1 MMRLYVAR
9 LTCLLGICAALP
21 GLTTQAQEVENAII
35 AIDARTTTQQIEIT
49 ITLDN
54 NWDNHTAQAIRHFAT
69 ESPARIVLD
78 LPHSAIDVRSPNN
91 ANTFSSR
98 AQGSILQS
106 YAIAHAED
114 RTRLVFNLSRTAP
127 YTVITGTRTIL
138 IRIDPSQNDNASIVK
153 AAISNEHIAPQEAA
167 RLSLNFQQ
175 ADIRAV
181 LHTFAEFTGINIV
194 ASDSVTG
201 TVTLRLQNVP
211 WPLAL
216 DVILQAR
223 GLAMRRQDSVIWIA
237 PRAEVLAK
245 EKSERDAQEQ
255 TAAVE
260 ALHTEVFQLNYQKAD
275 IFRKLFGV
283 GKSGDVD
290 VHPHML
296 SRRGSTLV
304 DARTNQLFV
313 TDTPAVL
320 DKVRDLLS
328 KIDVPARQ
336 VLIEARIVEA
346 DDSFS
351 RNLGARLG
359 LSSSFA
365 SKETAGSITRP
376 GIDLPA
382 ASLNAFAAGSVGL
395 SLFSAGANRLLNLEL
410 SALESDGKGQII
422 SSPRV
427 ITADQQAALIEQGE
441 EIPFQQSTSSGATSV
456 AFKKANLKLEVTPQ
470 ITPDG
475 NVILSVDISKDSRGI
490 STPGGLAINTKHVKT
505 QVQVEDGGTVVIGG
519 IYTRTESDTTTK
531 VPLLGDLPLL
541 GRLFTNTAKVEAK
554 TELLIFLTPSIVAID
569 DLPH

>member
-1 MMRLYVAR
+1 MTIVGVASM
-9 LTCLLGICAALP
+9 LGLCSAILCLQAS
-21 GLTTQAQEVENAII
+21 AQEIENAII
-35 AIDARTTTQQIEIT
+35 GVEATASGSLVEIN

-54 NWDNHTAQAIRHFAT
+54 DSDSNSDNEHERRVRHFSTASPPCIVVDFPLSAT
-69 ESPARIVLD
+69 DTLGKGNTIAFPPAIQKTILQEYT
-78 LPHSAIDVRSPNN
+78 I
-91 ANTFSSR
+91 
-98 AQGSILQS
+98 AQGD
-106 YAIAHAED
+106 D
-114 RTRLVFNLSRTAP
+114 RTRLIFKLKHAATYAVFTSRRN
-127 YTVITGTRTIL
+127 VL
-138 IRIDPSQNDNASIVK
+138 IRIDHHQDGLDNP
-153 AAISNEHIAPQEAA
+153 AAAPK
-167 RLSLNFQQ
+167 LSLNFQQ
-175 ADIRAV
+175 AEIRAV
-181 LHTFAEFTGINIV
+181 LHSFAEFTGINIV

-201 TVTLRLQNVP
+201 TVTLRLQQVP

-223 GLAMRRQDSVIWIA
+223 GLAMQRRGSVIWIA
-237 PRAEVLAK
+237 PQSELLAR
-245 EKSERDAQEQ
+245 EKSQRDEQAQS
-255 TAAVE
+255 AAHE
-260 ALHTEVFQLNYQKAD
+260 PLQTEVFQLNYQKAD

-283 GKSGDVD
+283 GKGGDSD

-313 TDTPAVL
+313 TDTRATL
-320 DKVRDLLS
+320 DKVRSLLS

-359 LSSSFA
+359 LA
-365 SKETAGSITRP
+365 SAFQNPAGTANAATDNRP
-376 GIDLPA
+376 GVDFPA
-382 ASLNAFAAGSVGL
+382 ASLAGLAAGRVGL

-410 SALESDGKGQII
+410 SALESEGRGQII

-441 EIPFQQSTSSGATSV
+441 EIPYQQSTSSGATSV

-475 NVILSVDISKDSRGI
+475 HVILSVDISKDSRGI
-490 STPGGLAINTKHVKT
+490 ATPGGLAINTKHVKT
-505 QVQVEDGGTVVIGG
+505 QVQVEDGGTVIIGG
-519 IYTRTESDTTTK
+519 IYTRTESDANNK

-541 GRLFTNTAKVEAK
+541 GHLFKNTAKAASK
-554 TELLIFLTPSIVAID
+554 TELLIFLTPSIVASD
-569 DLPH
+569 DLRQ

>member
-1 MMRLYVAR
+1 MIRFCTASM
-9 LTCLLGICAALP
+9 LTLCTALLCLN
-21 GLTTQAQEVENAII
+21 TEAQEVENAII
-35 AIDARTTTQQIEIT
+35 GVEAMNTGALTEIK

-54 NWDNHTAQAIRHFAT
+54 DSEHNIRHFST

-78 LPHSAIDVRSPNN
+78 LPVSAADDLPTG
-91 ANTFSSR
+91 NTIAFPTEI
-98 AQGSILQS
+98 QKNILQS
-106 YAIAHAED
+106 YTIVQAED
-114 RTRLVFNLSRTAP
+114 RTRLVFNLSHVAA
-127 YTVITGTRTIL
+127 YSIFTGSRTIL
-138 IRIDPSQNDNASIVK
+138 IRIDTHQDDVAKPSPTKTATDVAEPP
-153 AAISNEHIAPQEAA
+153 AATN
-167 RLSLNFQQ
+167 LSLNFQQ
-175 ADIRAV
+175 AEIRAV
-181 LHTFAEFTGINIV
+181 LHSFAEFTGLNIV
-194 ASDSVTG
+194 ASDSVSG

-216 DVILQAR
+216 DIILQAR

-237 PRAEVLAK
+237 PRADLLAK
-245 EKSERDAQEQ
+245 EKGEREEQEQ

-260 ALHTEVFQLNYQKAD
+260 PLHTEVFQLNYQKAD

-283 GKSGDVD
+283 GKNGDVD

-313 TDTPAVL
+313 TDTRAVL
-320 DKVRDLLS
+320 DKVRSLLS

-359 LSSSFA
+359 LSSSFQD
-365 SKETAGSITRP
+365 TANTATAANKRP
-376 GIDLPA
+376 GVDLPA
-382 ASLNAFAAGSVGL
+382 APLGAFAASSVGL

-441 EIPFQQSTSSGATSV
+441 EIPYQQSTTSGATSV

-519 IYTRTESDTTTK
+519 IYTKTESDANSK
-531 VPLLGDLPLL
+531 VPLLGDLPLI
-541 GRLFTNTAKVEAK
+541 GRLFKNTSKAANK
-554 TELLIFLTPSIVAID
+554 TELLIFLTPSIVAIN